1 MDDDI
6 IISLAWAMPKLGIL
20 ELGREPC
27 QTPTGVATK
36 GLVAPACGC
45 LHFSKLCI
53 HFRAT
58 SRMQAEIGAGVP
70 SPSGDGTVV
79 RREVC
84 GLTDLIGGDI
94 PLPEGSALTA
104 PIALLQIS
112 HISSTSDT
120 RR

>member
-20 ELGREPC
+20 ELGRELC

-36 GLVAPACGC
+36 GLVALACGC

-58 SRMQAEIGAGVP
+58 SLMQAEIGAGVP

-112 HISSTSDT
+112 HISLTSDT